1 MMNDCDRFEE
11 IQMVALLGDASSA
24 ERHWAAAHGQECEPC
39 CRSASRDRWL
49 DAAFAVDQRTGE
61 KGFSG
66 AHRKLMKT
74 FKEQRAYCCQ
84 VEGPFGPVYLAKT
97 ARGLCRV
104 SFRRSEQDFLGELEK
119 RELLPEFAPP
129 RLAREAQELENYFS
143 GRSKSIQVPID
154 FRLVD
159 TPFQRQVL
167 EACARIPF
175 GQVSSYSDIARRIG
189 NPEACRAVGGAL
201 GKNPVAIVIPC
212 HRVVAAN
219 GTIGGYT
226 GGVDIKRKL
235 MDIEGISLEEGLS

>member
-1 MMNDCDRFEE
+1 MDDCDRFEE
-11 IQMVALLGDASSA
+11 IQLVVLLGEASSGA
-24 ERHWAAAHGQECEPC
+24 QRWAVAHSRECEPC
-39 CRSASRDRWL
+39 RRSASRDRWL
-49 DAAFAVDQRTGE
+49 AAAFTVDRRTGE

-74 FKEQRAYCCQ
+74 FRDQRAFCCQ

-104 SFRRSEQDFLGELEK
+104 SFCRSEQDFMRELEK

-129 RLAREAQELENYFS
+129 RLAREAQQLENYFS
-143 GRSKSIQVPID
+143 GRSKRFRVAID
-154 FRLVD
+154 FRLVN
-159 TPFQRQVL
+159 TSFQRQVL

-189 NPEACRAVGGAL
+189 KPDARRAVGGAL
-201 GKNPVAIVIPC
+201 GKNPMAIVIPC

-226 GGVDIKRKL
+226 GGLDIKRKL
-235 MDIEGISLEEGLS
+235 MDIEGISLEEELS